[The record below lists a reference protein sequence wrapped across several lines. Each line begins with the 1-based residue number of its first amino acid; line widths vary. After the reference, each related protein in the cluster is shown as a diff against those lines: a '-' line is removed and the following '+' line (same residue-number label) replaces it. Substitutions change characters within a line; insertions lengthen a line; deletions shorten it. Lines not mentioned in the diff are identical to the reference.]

1 MPELPEVETV
11 RRGLEPLVVGARI
24 GAIETR
30 RANLRFD
37 FPETLASLAGTRI
50 ERIDRRAKYLVFG
63 LSDGRVLLSHL
74 GMTGA
79 WRVDA
84 SALAEPTRVNPAG
97 RSEIH
102 DHLVIG
108 LHRDGRESRLIYN
121 DPRRFGFIA
130 LAPSEA
136 EIVEFRGIGPEPL
149 GNSFSAEHLA
159 RTVAGRA
166 APIKAVLLDQKT
178 VAGLGNIYVCEA
190 LWRAG
195 IAPTRPAAQLADA
208 DVVRL
213 VAAIRAVLV
222 EAIAAGGST
231 FRDFVDASGSPGYFQ
246 HSFDV
251 YGREGETCRRPEC
264 SGIIARIVQSGRS
277 SFCCPVCQR
286 K

>member
-11 RRGLEPLVVGARI
+11 RRGLEPLVVGARVT
-24 GAIETR
+24 GVETR
-30 RANLRFD
+30 RANLRFP
-37 FPETLASLAGTRI
+37 FPETLGSLTGLFI
-50 ERIDRRAKYLVFG
+50 ERVDRRAKYLLFG
-63 LSDGRVLLSHL
+63 LSDGRVMLSHL

-79 WRVDA
+79 WRVDTTPI
-84 SALAEPTRVNPAG
+84 AEPTRVYPAG
-97 RSEIH
+97 RAGIH

-108 LHRDGRESRLIYN
+108 LEREGAQSQLIYN
-121 DPRRFGFIA
+121 DPRRFGFVSM
-130 LAPSEA
+130 APSAAEA
-136 EIVEFRGIGPEPL
+136 AELQGIGPEPL
-149 GNSFSAEHLA
+149 GNGFSPEHLSRVA
-159 RTVAGRA
+159 AGRA

-195 IAPTRPAAQLADA
+195 IAPTRPARQLSDA
-208 DVVRL
+208 DIGRL
-213 VAAIRAVLV
+213 VAVLRAVLT

-231 FRDFVDASGSPGYFQ
+231 FRDFIDASGSPGYFQ

-251 YGREGETCRRPEC
+251 YGRQGEACRRPGC
-264 SGIIARIVQSGRS
+264 AGTIARIVQSGRS